1 MECSHII
8 LHCDFEIK
16 RKRVGVGPRLV
27 RWWEDLR
34 DSKWHRHLLDI
45 WLILMPRLG
54 FPGGSDGEEFTCNA
68 GHLGSIHRLGRSP
81 GEGNSYPLQ
90 YSGLEN
96 SMDRGAWQA
105 TIHGV
110 AKSRTCVSDFHFH
123 FQHQSLSSC
132 DREEMNTRF
141 HLFPKW
147 FRHAFSFLLS
157 IYLSI
162 YLSIST
168 YADTWPV
175 ILSRINTVGHL
186 FKGWKT
192 DFIQ

>member
-96 SMDRGAWQA
+96 SMDC
-105 TIHGV
+105 IV
-110 AKSRTCVSDFHFH
+110 AKSRTQLSDLHLH
-123 FQHQSLSSC
+123 FQFLQSFFQLMSLVHSRLWNEQIDLIFSSY
-132 DREEMNTRF
+132 F
-141 HLFPKW
+141 VLLIII
-147 FRHAFSFLLS
+147 ASFSFPWILLFS
-157 IYLSI
+157 
-162 YLSIST
+162 
-168 YADTWPV
+168 
-175 ILSRINTVGHL
+175 H
-186 FKGWKT
+186 
-192 DFIQ
+192 